1 MMAASVLEKAAPPQ
15 WNEELH
21 DLCQPLTRLQWR
33 LEIGQR
39 ASDEASLRE
48 TVEGSLEDAKE
59 LIERVRR
66 MRAELAGAR
75 AQDQVADAVE
85 VRQ

>member
-1 MMAASVLEKAAPPQ
+1 
-15 WNEELH
+15 
-21 DLCQPLTRLQWR
+21 
-33 LEIGQR
+33 
-39 ASDEASLRE
+39 LRE